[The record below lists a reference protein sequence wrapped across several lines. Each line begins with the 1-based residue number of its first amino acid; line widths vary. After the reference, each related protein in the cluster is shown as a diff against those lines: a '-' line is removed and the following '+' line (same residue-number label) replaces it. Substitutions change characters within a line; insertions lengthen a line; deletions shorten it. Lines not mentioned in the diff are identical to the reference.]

1 MAYFNHSFQKV
12 FIGTAG
18 NQTETSTAA
27 GLAQGYVTSVGV
39 PMVNL
44 NGAYVTGRS
53 IAPTNP
59 KVTPAYGL
67 FYKDTYASVGTDTS
81 WSGATACCSLILA
94 GSSFY
99 ENDKIGKFHGGY
111 QETNK
116 SKEINPK
123 YVQNFYVVEPCTPQ
137 QAIVNIGKTPFNTA
151 VTGVSITTG
160 GTGYSNGTGVAT
172 TYTGDGNGL
181 TVNVTQVANVV
192 TAVVINNSGYGYK
205 VGDVVTITGGGGNA
219 TLTITSVNGT
229 SVDGECCFEFLCD
242 ETYYLRLDIKGS
254 PALRFMNHQVYNTLD
269 YYTGCCPSGTLAP
282 TPVDS
287 TLVMIGWASQIMDI
301 TRNVPYLS
309 DFIYPV
315 VISETVSG
323 STYWLYPPKTDL
335 TALAAAPTDVVY
347 GTWDNYVSPGH
358 TTGECAGLVLFGAY
372 VDTTFG
378 NCSFQVSD
386 FYEVEPIQIFA
397 SMVDYT
403 GDPCKFEG
411 LCVNRTE
418 CLGIQGNGFGETILR
433 DLILSESY
441 RQNFFATDIRIRE
454 ITQGDNVFNVINRST
469 RYFRYY
475 LLHSVPRFNNPTGV
489 FDNDRYMLEIITNG
503 RFTIT
508 GLVGGTGYS
517 NGTFTNVATT
527 GGTGTGLTVD
537 ITVAA
542 GSVTVATINNPGTGY
557 NVGDTLTI
565 VGGNSDATI
574 TLASPFESTV
584 NAWLAACAQ
593 CPELDRVSCTPCST
607 SVIDI
612 PSIS

>member
-12 FIGTAG
+12 FLGTAG
-18 NQTETSTAA
+18 TVSEAGNQA
-27 GLAQGYVTSVGV
+27 GVQNGYVTTVGM

-44 NGAYVTGRS
+44 NGSYVAGSSVTPGVT
-53 IAPTNP
+53 PT
-59 KVTPAYGL
+59 TAPAYGL
-67 FYKDTYASVGTDTS
+67 FYKDTYLSVGTDTT
-81 WSGATACCSLILA
+81 WDTASSCCPLILA

-151 VTGVSITTG
+151 VTGISTPTA
-160 GTGYSNGTGVAT
+160 GTGYSTSTGVAT
-172 TYTGDGNGL
+172 TTTGNGNGL
-181 TVNVTQVANVV
+181 TVDITAAAGSV
-192 TAVVINNSGYGYK
+192 TAAVINNPGYGYS
-205 VGDVVTITGGGGNA
+205 VGDVVTITTGGA
-219 TLTITSVNGT
+219 DSTFTITSVNGS

-254 PALRFMNHQVYNTLD
+254 PALRFLNHQVYNTLD
-269 YYTGCCPSGTLAP
+269 YYTGCCAPGVLAP

-287 TLVMIGWASQIMDI
+287 TLVMIGWASQIMDT
-301 TRNVPYLS
+301 TRNVPYLA

-315 VISETVSG
+315 VISETVAG
-323 STYWLYPPKTDL
+323 NTNWLYPPGTDL
-335 TALAAAPTDVVY
+335 TALAAAPTGVTY
-347 GTWDNYVSPGH
+347 GTWDTYVSPGH

-386 FYEVEPIQIFA
+386 FYEVEPIQIYA

-411 LCVNRTE
+411 ICVNRNE
-418 CLGIQGNGFGETILR
+418 CLGLQGNGFGETVLR

-454 ITQGDNVFNVINRST
+454 ITQGDNVFNVVNRNA
-469 RYFRYY
+469 RYYRYY

-489 FDNDRYMLEIITNG
+489 FDNDRYMLEIVTNA
-503 RFTIT
+503 R
-508 GLVGGTGYS
+508 S
-517 NGTFTNVATT
+517 
-527 GGTGTGLTVD
+527 
-537 ITVAA
+537 A
-542 GSVTVATINNPGTGY
+542 G
-557 NVGDTLTI
+557 
-565 VGGNSDATI
+565 
-574 TLASPFESTV
+574 FESTV
-584 NAWLAACAQ
+584 NAWLEACSQ
-593 CPELDRVSCTPCST
+593 CPQLDTISCTPCST

-612 PSIS
+612 P

>member
-12 FIGTAG
+12 FLGTAG
-18 NQTETSTAA
+18 TVSEAGNQA
-27 GLAQGYVTSVGV
+27 GVQNGYVTTVGM

-44 NGAYVTGRS
+44 NGSYVAGSSVTPGVT
-53 IAPTNP
+53 PT
-59 KVTPAYGL
+59 TAPAYGL
-67 FYKDTYASVGTDTS
+67 FYKDTYLSVGTDTS
-81 WSGATACCSLILA
+81 WDTASSCCPLILA

-151 VTGVSITTG
+151 VTGISTPTA
-160 GTGYSNGTGVAT
+160 GTGYSTSTGVAT
-172 TYTGDGNGL
+172 TTTGNGNGL
-181 TVNVTQVANVV
+181 TVDI
-192 TAVVINNSGYGYK
+192 TAAAGSITAAVINNPGYGYS
-205 VGDVVTITGGGGNA
+205 VGDVVTITTGGA
-219 TLTITSVNGT
+219 DSTFTITSVNGS

-254 PALRFMNHQVYNTLD
+254 PALRFLNHQVYNTLD
-269 YYTGCCPSGTLAP
+269 YYTGCCAPGVLAP

-287 TLVMIGWASQIMDI
+287 TLVMIGWASQIMDT
-301 TRNVPYLS
+301 TRNVPYLA

-315 VISETVSG
+315 VISETVAG
-323 STYWLYPPKTDL
+323 NTYWLYPPGTDL
-335 TALAAAPTDVVY
+335 TALAAAPTGVTY
-347 GTWDNYVSPGH
+347 GTWDTYVSPGH
-358 TTGECAGLVLFGAY
+358 TANECAGLVLFGAY

-386 FYEVEPIQIFA
+386 FYEVEPIQIYA

-411 LCVNRTE
+411 ICVNRNE
-418 CLGIQGNGFGETILR
+418 CLGLQGNGFGETVLR

-454 ITQGDNVFNVINRST
+454 ITQGDNVFNVVNRNA
-469 RYFRYY
+469 RYYRYY

-489 FDNDRYMLEIITNG
+489 FDNDRYMLEIVTNA
-503 RFTIT
+503 R
-508 GLVGGTGYS
+508 S
-517 NGTFTNVATT
+517 
-527 GGTGTGLTVD
+527 
-537 ITVAA
+537 A
-542 GSVTVATINNPGTGY
+542 G
-557 NVGDTLTI
+557 
-565 VGGNSDATI
+565 
-574 TLASPFESTV
+574 FESTV
-584 NAWLAACAQ
+584 NAWLEACSQ
-593 CPELDRVSCTPCST
+593 CPQLDVVSCTPCST

-612 PSIS
+612 P

>member
-12 FIGTAG
+12 FVGTAG
-18 NQTETSTAA
+18 NQVESATAA
-27 GLAQGYVTSVGV
+27 GLDQGYVTSVSM

-59 KVTPAYGL
+59 KVTPAFGL

-81 WSGATACCSLILA
+81 WSGASACCPLILA

-123 YVQNFYVVEPCTPQ
+123 YVQNFYVVAPCTPQ

-151 VTGVSITTG
+151 VTGVSITIG

-172 TYTGDGNGL
+172 TSTGNGNGL
-181 TVNVTQVANVV
+181 TVNVTQAAGIV

-205 VGDVVTITGGGGNA
+205 VGDVVTITGGGANA
-219 TLTITSVNGT
+219 TLTITSVNGS

-323 STYWLYPPKTDL
+323 STNWLYPPGTDL
-335 TALAAAPTDVVY
+335 TALTAAPTDVVY

-418 CLGIQGNGFGETILR
+418 CLGLQGNGFGETILR

-475 LLHSVPRFNNPTGV
+475 LLHSVPRFNNPSGV
-489 FDNDRYMLEIITNG
+489 FDNDRYMLEIITNA
-503 RFTIT
+503 RSTSFEQ
-508 GLVGGTGYS
+508 
-517 NGTFTNVATT
+517 
-527 GGTGTGLTVD
+527 TVD
-537 ITVAA
+537 
-542 GSVTVATINNPGTGY
+542 
-557 NVGDTLTI
+557 
-565 VGGNSDATI
+565 
-574 TLASPFESTV
+574 
-584 NAWLAACAQ
+584 AWLTACAQ
-593 CPELDRVSCTPCST
+593 CPTLEVVSCTPCST

-612 PSIS
+612 PSIG

>member
-12 FIGTAG
+12 FLGTAG
-18 NQTETSTAA
+18 TVSPSGSQVGVQN
-27 GLAQGYVTSVGV
+27 GYVTTGGM

-44 NGAYVTGRS
+44 NGSYVVDPSGNMLSVTPGVT
-53 IAPTNP
+53 PT
-59 KVTPAYGL
+59 TAPAYGL
-67 FYKDTYASVGTDTS
+67 FYKDTYLSVGDTLPTD
-81 WSGATACCSLILA
+81 CCSLILA

-123 YVQNFYVVEPCTPQ
+123 YVQSFYVVEPCTPQ

-151 VTGVSITTG
+151 VTGISTPSAG
-160 GTGYSNGTGVAT
+160 SGYSTASGVAT
-172 TYTGDGNGL
+172 TTSGNGNGL
-181 TVNVTQVANVV
+181 TVDV
-192 TAVVINNSGYGYK
+192 TAAAGSVTAAVINNPGYGYS
-205 VGDVVTITGGGGNA
+205 VGDSVIIAAGGSDS
-219 TLTITSVNGT
+219 TFTITSVNGS

-254 PALRFMNHQVYNTLD
+254 PALRFLNHQVYNTLD
-269 YYTGCCPSGTLAP
+269 YYTGCCAPGVLAP

-287 TLVMIGWASQIMDI
+287 TLVMIGWASQIMDT
-301 TRNVPYLS
+301 TRNVPYLA

-315 VISETVSG
+315 VISETVAG
-323 STYWLYPPKTDL
+323 NTYWLYPPGTDL
-335 TALAAAPTDVVY
+335 TALAPAPTGVTY
-347 GTWDNYVSPGH
+347 GTWDTYVSPGH
-358 TTGECAGLVLFGAY
+358 TANECAGLVLFGAY

-386 FYEVEPIQIFA
+386 FYEVEPIQIYA

-411 LCVNRTE
+411 ICVNRNE
-418 CLGIQGNGFGETILR
+418 CLGIQGNGFGETVLR

-454 ITQGDNVFNVINRST
+454 ITQGDNVFNVINRNA
-469 RYFRYY
+469 RYHRYY

-489 FDNDRYMLEIITNG
+489 FDNDRYMLEVITNQ
-503 RFTIT
+503 RFTLT
-508 GLVGGTGYS
+508 TLVGGTGYAS
-517 NGTFTNVATT
+517 GTYTATTT
-527 GGTGTGLTVD
+527 GGNGTGMTLT
-537 ITVAA
+537 ITVSGA
-542 GSVTVATINNPGTGY
+542 GVVTSATILNPGNGY
-557 NVGDTLTI
+557 QAGDTLTI
-565 VGGNSDATI
+565 VGGNNDATVDLVGS
-574 TLASPFESTV
+574 TFESVV
-584 NAWLAACAQ
+584 NSWLGTCAQ
-593 CPELDRVSCTPCST
+593 CPELETVSCTPCST

-612 PSIS
+612 P

>member
-12 FIGTAG
+12 FVGTAG
-18 NQTETSTAA
+18 TVAAA
-27 GLAQGYVTSVGV
+27 GTQAGIQNGYVTTADM

-44 NGAYVTGRS
+44 NGSYINNAAGNMISVTPGVT
-53 IAPTNP
+53 PT
-59 KVTPAYGL
+59 VAPAYGL
-67 FYKDTYASVGTDTS
+67 FYKDTYESVGTKTS
-81 WSGATACCSLILA
+81 WSGAGTCCSLILA

-151 VTGVSITTG
+151 VTGATLTNPGTNYTVGLKSTSTTG
-160 GTGYSNGTGVAT
+160 N
-172 TYTGDGNGL
+172 GNGL
-181 TVNVTQVANVV
+181 TITVV
-192 TAVVINNSGYGYK
+192 TLTGPSPDPIATFTITNGGYGYQ
-205 VGDVVTITGGGGNA
+205 VGDVVTILGDSADA
-219 TLTITSVNGT
+219 TLTITSVNGS

-254 PALRFMNHQVYNTLD
+254 PALRFLNHQVYNTLD
-269 YYTGCCPSGTLAP
+269 HYTGCCPSGSLSP

-287 TLVMIGWASQIMDI
+287 TLVMIGWASQIMDT

-315 VISETVSG
+315 VISETVGG
-323 STYWLYPPKTDL
+323 STYWLYPPGTDL
-335 TALAAAPTDVVY
+335 TALTAAPTDVVY

-386 FYEVEPIQIFA
+386 FYEVEPIQIYA

-411 LCVNRTE
+411 ICVNRTE
-418 CLGIQGNGFGETILR
+418 CLGLQGTGFGETVIR

-489 FDNDRYMLEIITNG
+489 FDNDRYMLEIITNA
-503 RFTIT
+503 RST
-508 GLVGGTGYS
+508 S
-517 NGTFTNVATT
+517 
-527 GGTGTGLTVD
+527 
-537 ITVAA
+537 
-542 GSVTVATINNPGTGY
+542 
-557 NVGDTLTI
+557 
-565 VGGNSDATI
+565 
-574 TLASPFESTV
+574 FEQTV
-584 NAWLAACAQ
+584 NAWLTACAQ
-593 CPELDRVSCTPCST
+593 CPQLEQVVCTPCST
-607 SVIDI
+607 SLIDI
-612 PSIS
+612 PSNA

>member
-12 FIGTAG
+12 FVGTAG
-18 NQTETSTAA
+18 NQVESPTAA
-27 GLAQGYVTSVGV
+27 GLDQGYVTSVGM

-44 NGAYVTGRS
+44 NGTFVTGRS

-59 KVTPAYGL
+59 KATPAYGL

-81 WSGATACCSLILA
+81 WSGASACCPLILA

-151 VTGVSITTG
+151 VSGVSITAPG
-160 GTGYSNGTGVAT
+160 T
-172 TYTGDGNGL
+172 TYVGGVGETTTTVTGNGNGL
-181 TVNVTQVANVV
+181 TVDTTDTGGAI
-192 TAVVINNSGYGYK
+192 TAVSINNPGFGYK
-205 VGDVVTITGGGGNA
+205 VGDVVAIDGGDGLA
-219 TLTITSVNGT
+219 QLTITSVNGS

-254 PALRFMNHQVYNTLD
+254 PALRFLNHQVYNTLD
-269 YYTGCCPSGTLAP
+269 HYTGCCAPGVLAP
-282 TPVDS
+282 APVDS
-287 TLVMIGWASQIMDI
+287 TLVMIGWASQIMDT
-301 TRNVPYLS
+301 TRNVPYLA

-315 VISETVSG
+315 VISETIAG
-323 STYWLYPPKTDL
+323 NTYWLYPPGTNL
-335 TALAAAPTDVVY
+335 STLAPAPAGVTY
-347 GTWDNYVSPGH
+347 ATWDNYVSPGH
-358 TTGECAGLVLFGAY
+358 TANECAGLVLFGAY

-386 FYEVEPIQIFA
+386 FYEVEPIQIYA

-411 LCVNRTE
+411 ICVNRTE
-418 CLGIQGNGFGETILR
+418 CLGLQGNGFGETVLR

-469 RYFRYY
+469 RYYRYY

-503 RFTIT
+503 RST
-508 GLVGGTGYS
+508 S
-517 NGTFTNVATT
+517 
-527 GGTGTGLTVD
+527 
-537 ITVAA
+537 
-542 GSVTVATINNPGTGY
+542 
-557 NVGDTLTI
+557 
-565 VGGNSDATI
+565 
-574 TLASPFESTV
+574 FEQTV
-584 NAWLAACAQ
+584 NAWLTACAQ
-593 CPELDRVSCTPCST
+593 CPELETVACTPCST

-612 PSIS
+612 PSNS

>member
-12 FIGTAG
+12 FVGTAG
-18 NQTETSTAA
+18 NQVESATAV
-27 GLAQGYVTSVGV
+27 GLDQGYVTSVGA

-53 IAPTNP
+53 ISPTNP
-59 KVTPAYGL
+59 KATPAYGL

-81 WSGATACCSLILA
+81 WSGANACCPLILA

-123 YVQNFYVVEPCTPQ
+123 YVQNFYVVEPYTPQ

-151 VTGVSITTG
+151 VTGVSITSG
-160 GTGYSNGTGVAT
+160 GTGYSNGTNVAT
-172 TYTGDGNGL
+172 TTTGDGDGL
-181 TVNVTQVANVV
+181 TVNVTQAAGVI
-192 TAVVINNSGYGYK
+192 TAVVINNPGYNYK
-205 VGDVVTITGGGGNA
+205 VGDVVTVTGGGANA
-219 TLTITSVNGT
+219 TLTITSVNGS

-254 PALRFMNHQVYNTLD
+254 PALRFLNHQVYNTLD
-269 YYTGCCPSGTLAP
+269 HYTGCCPAGSLSP

-287 TLVMIGWASQIMDI
+287 TLVMIGWASQIMDT

-315 VISETVSG
+315 VISETVGG
-323 STYWLYPPKTDL
+323 STYWLYPPGTDL
-335 TALAAAPTDVVY
+335 TALTPAPAGVVY
-347 GTWDNYVSPGH
+347 DTWDDYVSPGH

-386 FYEVEPIQIFA
+386 FYEVEPIQIYA

-411 LCVNRTE
+411 ICVNRTE
-418 CLGIQGNGFGETILR
+418 CLGLQGTGFGETVIR

-489 FDNDRYMLEIITNG
+489 FDNDRYMLEIITNA
-503 RFTIT
+503 RST
-508 GLVGGTGYS
+508 S
-517 NGTFTNVATT
+517 
-527 GGTGTGLTVD
+527 
-537 ITVAA
+537 
-542 GSVTVATINNPGTGY
+542 
-557 NVGDTLTI
+557 
-565 VGGNSDATI
+565 
-574 TLASPFESTV
+574 FEQTV
-584 NAWLAACAQ
+584 NAWLEACAQ
-593 CPELDRVSCTPCST
+593 CPELEVVSCTPCST

-612 PSIS
+612 PSNA

>member
-12 FIGTAG
+12 FVGTAG
-18 NQTETSTAA
+18 NQAQSATAA
-27 GLAQGYVTSVGV
+27 GLDQGYVTSVSM

-59 KVTPAYGL
+59 KATPAYGL

-81 WSGATACCSLILA
+81 WSGGSACCPLILA

-123 YVQNFYVVEPCTPQ
+123 YVQNFYVVAPCTPQ

-151 VTGVSITTG
+151 VTGATLTTPGTNYTVGLKSTSTTG
-160 GTGYSNGTGVAT
+160 N
-172 TYTGDGNGL
+172 GNGL
-181 TVNVTQVANVV
+181 TITVLTLTGASPDPIATFSITNG
-192 TAVVINNSGYGYK
+192 GYGYQ
-205 VGDVVTITGGGGNA
+205 VGDVVTILGDSADA
-219 TLTITSVNGT
+219 TLTITSVNGS

-323 STYWLYPPKTDL
+323 STYWLYPPGTDL
-335 TALAAAPTDVVY
+335 TALTAAPTDVVY
-347 GTWDNYVSPGH
+347 GTWDKYVSPGH

-418 CLGIQGNGFGETILR
+418 CLGLQGNGFGETILR

-475 LLHSVPRFNNPTGV
+475 LLHSVPRFNNPSGV
-489 FDNDRYMLEIITNG
+489 FDNDRYMLEIITNA
-503 RFTIT
+503 RSTSFEQ
-508 GLVGGTGYS
+508 
-517 NGTFTNVATT
+517 
-527 GGTGTGLTVD
+527 TVD
-537 ITVAA
+537 
-542 GSVTVATINNPGTGY
+542 
-557 NVGDTLTI
+557 
-565 VGGNSDATI
+565 
-574 TLASPFESTV
+574 
-584 NAWLAACAQ
+584 AWLTACAQ
-593 CPELDRVSCTPCST
+593 CPTLEVISCTPCST

-612 PSIS
+612 PSIG

>member
-12 FIGTAG
+12 FVGTAG
-18 NQTETSTAA
+18 TVSASGNQA
-27 GLAQGYVTSVGV
+27 GTQNGYVITSGM

-44 NGAYVTGRS
+44 NGSYVTGTS
-53 IAPTNP
+53 VTPGVTPT
-59 KVTPAYGL
+59 TAPAYGL
-67 FYKDTYASVGTDTS
+67 FYKDYTSVGLKTS
-81 WSGATACCSLILA
+81 WSGADACCPLILA

-151 VTGVSITTG
+151 VTGVSITSG
-160 GTGYSNGTGVAT
+160 GTGYSNGTNVAT
-172 TYTGDGNGL
+172 TTTGDGNGL
-181 TVNVTQVANVV
+181 TVNVTQAAGVV
-192 TAVVINNSGYGYK
+192 TVAVINNAGYGYK
-205 VGDVVTITGGGGNA
+205 VGDVVTITGGGADA
-219 TLTITSVNGT
+219 TLTITSVNGS

-254 PALRFMNHQVYNTLD
+254 PALRFLNHQVYNTLD
-269 YYTGCCPSGTLAP
+269 HYTGCCPAGSLSP

-287 TLVMIGWASQIMDI
+287 TLVMIGWASQIMDT

-315 VISETVSG
+315 VISETVGG
-323 STYWLYPPKTDL
+323 STYWLYPPGTNLSSL
-335 TALAAAPTDVVY
+335 TAAPTGVVY

-386 FYEVEPIQIFA
+386 FYEVEPIQIYA

-411 LCVNRTE
+411 ICVNRTE
-418 CLGIQGNGFGETILR
+418 CLGLQGTGFGETVIR

-454 ITQGDNVFNVINRST
+454 ITQGDNVFNVINRNT

-489 FDNDRYMLEIITNG
+489 FDNDRYMLEIITNA
-503 RFTIT
+503 R
-508 GLVGGTGYS
+508 S
-517 NGTFTNVATT
+517 AN
-527 GGTGTGLTVD
+527 
-537 ITVAA
+537 
-542 GSVTVATINNPGTGY
+542 
-557 NVGDTLTI
+557 
-565 VGGNSDATI
+565 
-574 TLASPFESTV
+574 FESTV
-584 NAWLAACAQ
+584 NAWLTACAQ
-593 CPELDRVSCTPCST
+593 CPELEEVICTPCST

-612 PSIS
+612 PSNA

>member
-12 FIGTAG
+12 FLGTAG
-18 NQTETSTAA
+18 TVAA
-27 GLAQGYVTSVGV
+27 SGSQVGVQNGYVTTPDM

-44 NGAYVTGRS
+44 NGSYVVNPSGNMLSVTPGVT
-53 IAPTNP
+53 PT
-59 KVTPAYGL
+59 TAPAYGL
-67 FYKDTYASVGTDTS
+67 FYKDTYLSVGTDTS
-81 WSGATACCSLILA
+81 WSGASACCPLILA

-123 YVQNFYVVEPCTPQ
+123 YVQSFYVVEPCVPQ

-151 VTGVSITTG
+151 VTGISTPSA
-160 GTGYSNGTGVAT
+160 GTGYSTATGVAT
-172 TYTGDGNGL
+172 TATTGNGNGL
-181 TVNVTQVANVV
+181 TVNVTAAAGSV
-192 TAVVINNSGYGYK
+192 TAAVINNPGYGYS
-205 VGDVVTITGGGGNA
+205 VGDVVTIAAGGNDS
-219 TLTITSVNGT
+219 TFTITSVNGS

-254 PALRFMNHQVYNTLD
+254 PALRFLNHQVYNTLD
-269 YYTGCCPSGTLAP
+269 HYTGCCAPGVLAP

-287 TLVMIGWASQIMDI
+287 TLVMIGWASQIMDT
-301 TRNVPYLS
+301 TRNVPYLA

-315 VISETVSG
+315 VISETVAG
-323 STYWLYPPKTDL
+323 NTYWLYPPGTD
-335 TALAAAPTDVVY
+335 TSALSAAPAGVTY
-347 GTWDNYVSPGH
+347 GTWDTYVSPGH
-358 TTGECAGLVLFGAY
+358 TANECAGLVLFGAY

-386 FYEVEPIQIFA
+386 FYEVEPIQIYA

-411 LCVNRTE
+411 ICVNRNE
-418 CLGIQGNGFGETILR
+418 CLGLQGNGFGETVLR

-454 ITQGDNVFNVINRST
+454 ITQGDNVFNVINRSA
-469 RYFRYY
+469 RYYRYY

-503 RFTIT
+503 R
-508 GLVGGTGYS
+508 S
-517 NGTFTNVATT
+517 A
-527 GGTGTGLTVD
+527 D
-537 ITVAA
+537 
-542 GSVTVATINNPGTGY
+542 
-557 NVGDTLTI
+557 
-565 VGGNSDATI
+565 
-574 TLASPFESTV
+574 FESTV
-584 NAWLAACAQ
+584 NAWLTACAQ
-593 CPELDRVSCTPCST
+593 CPELEEVSCTPCST

-612 PSIS
+612 PSNS